1 MFIIVL
7 VLMVQ
12 TVVVSLV
19 DALVPLD
26 MKVTS
31 AILNAPVEGLAW
43 VARAIVTATLKI
55 TPDAIQRQALAS
67 VNLASWDVDVM
78 RSVQFFFSNE
88 LETLD
93 SISIKKSDFNSII
106 RSNRTL
112 NCGTS

>member
-43 VARAIVTATLKI
+43 VATAIVTATLKI

-67 VNLASWDVDVM
+67 VNLASWDLDVI
-78 RSVQFFFSNE
+78 RSVQFFCE

-93 SISIKKSDFNSII
+93 SISTKKSVLILLLEETG
-106 RSNRTL
+106 R
-112 NCGTS
+112 

>member
-1 MFIIVL
+1 MLIIVL

-43 VARAIVTATLKI
+43 VATVIVIATLKI
-55 TPDAIQRQALAS
+55 TPGATQRQALAS
-67 VNLASWDVDVM
+67 VNLASWDLDVM
-78 RSVQFFFSNE
+78 RSVHFFFQTNWK
-88 LETLD
+88 L
-93 SISIKKSDFNSII
+93 
-106 RSNRTL
+106 
-112 NCGTS
+112 

>member
-43 VARAIVTATLKI
+43 VATAIVTATLKI
-55 TPDAIQRQALAS
+55 TPDATQRQALAS
-67 VNLASWDVDVM
+67 VNLASWDLDV
-78 RSVQFFFSNE
+78 
-88 LETLD
+88 
-93 SISIKKSDFNSII
+93 ISLVTTAFMV
-106 RSNRTL
+106 RTARRHVPFAPV
-112 NCGTS
+112 T